1 MRPFT
6 SADPF
11 LWGAATSAHQIEG
24 YNSASDWW
32 HWESQGRIEGGV
44 QSGPATDHWNRRE
57 EDLDLAVS
65 LRLNSYRFS
74 IEWAKVEP
82 EPGVWNEQAW
92 AWYSELLE
100 GCAKRVLIPMATLHH
115 FTLPQW
121 VAERGG
127 FANPETV
134 ERFLRFVRE
143 AVTRLGSRI
152 PYWCT
157 LNEPLVLVLGGY
169 LGKFMPPAV
178 YDPKAASLALSNL
191 LRAHV
196 GAYDLIHG
204 LRTRA
209 EGPHAHLSLQ
219 VGLAHNFLDFK
230 AHRRFH
236 PLDQVLAGR
245 LRSFYNGAWV
255 RAVLGEDPGFYLPFL
270 LPRAPE
276 VPEAR
281 GRRSVDFLGVNYYTK
296 AYIEWR
302 PKQSGTETSPD
313 LPIGVTFARRK
324 EPQSDLGWAIHPEGM
339 LRILVSLKS
348 TGLPLLVTE
357 NGIADREDKHRE
369 EYLRLHLQAIALAR
383 SQGVDVRGYYVW
395 SLLDNF
401 EWIKG
406 FWPRF
411 GLAQVNYSSF
421 ERKLHPSALRYRTWI
436 QKHGGFA
443 PPSLDVFSDSH

>member
-1 MRPFT
+1 MRAFT

-44 QSGPATDHWNRRE
+44 RSGPATDHWNRRDA
-57 EDLDLAVS
+57 DLDIAKRLH
-65 LRLNSYRFS
+65 LNSYRFS

-82 EPGVWNEQAW
+82 EPGVWDESAW

-100 GCAKRVLIPMATLHH
+100 SCAKRGLIPMATLHH

-121 VAERGG
+121 VADRGG
-127 FANPETV
+127 FTNAETV

-143 AVTRLGSRI
+143 AVIRLGSRI

-178 YDPKAASLALSNL
+178 YDPKGAGLALSNL

-196 GAYDLIHG
+196 GAYDLIHR

-209 EGPHAHLSLQ
+209 EGLYAHLPLQ

-236 PLDQVLAGR
+236 PIDQLLSGR
-245 LRSFYNGAWV
+245 LRSFYNDAWV
-255 RAVLGEDPGFYLPFL
+255 RAVLGEDPGFHVPFL
-270 LPRAPE
+270 LPRGPE

-281 GRRSVDFLGVNYYTK
+281 GRRSIDFLGVNYYTK
-296 AYIEWR
+296 AYVEWR
-302 PKQSGTETSPD
+302 PKQSGNETSPD

-324 EPQSDLGWAIHPEGM
+324 ESQSDLGWAIHPEGM

-348 TGLPLLVTE
+348 TGLPLIITE
-357 NGIADREDKHRE
+357 NGIADREDRHRE
-369 EYLRLHLQAIALAR
+369 EYLRLHLKAIAQAR

-411 GLAQVNYSSF
+411 GLAQVDYESF
-421 ERKLHPSALRYRTWI
+421 ERKLQPSALCFRAWI

>member
-1 MRPFT
+1 MKSFT

-24 YNSASDWW
+24 NNCASDWW

-44 QSGPATDHWNRRE
+44 RSGLASDHWNRRD
-57 EDLDLAVS
+57 EDLDLAAD

-74 IEWAKVEP
+74 VEWAKVEP
-82 EPGVWNEQAW
+82 EAGVWDESAW
-92 AWYSELLE
+92 AWYSRLLE
-100 GCAKRVLIPMATLHH
+100 ECEKRTLIPMVTLHH

-121 VAERGG
+121 IAERGG
-127 FANPETV
+127 FTNPDVV

-143 AVTRLGSRI
+143 VSNRLGSRI

-157 LNEPLVLVLGGY
+157 LNEPLVFVLGGY

-196 GAYDLIHG
+196 GAYDLIRR
-204 LRTRA
+204 LRTRS
-209 EGPHAHLSLQ
+209 EGPFAHLPLQ
-219 VGLAHNFLDFK
+219 IGLAHNFLDFK

-236 PLDQVLAGR
+236 PLDQILAGR
-245 LRSFYNGAWV
+245 LSSFYNDAWV
-255 RAVLGEDPGFYLPFL
+255 RAVLGEDPEFYLPFL
-270 LPRAPE
+270 LPRAPA

-302 PKQSGTETSPD
+302 PKQSGTETTPD

-324 EPQSDLGWAIHPEGM
+324 EPQSDLGWAIHPGGM
-339 LRILVSLKS
+339 LRILNSLRH
-348 TGLPLLVTE
+348 TGLPLIVTE
-357 NGIADREDKHRE
+357 NGIADRDDRRRA
-369 EYLRLHLQAIALAR
+369 EYLRQHLQAIAQSRA
-383 SQGVDVRGYYVW
+383 QGADIRGYYVW

-411 GLAQVNYSSF
+411 GLVHVDYANF
-421 ERKLHPSALRYRTWI
+421 ERKLLPSALCYRSWI

-443 PPSLDVFSDSH
+443 PPSLEVFSDSL